1 IAATNP
7 CVTAETWTLTS
18 EGPRQVRELIGR
30 PFQAIVDGKAYA
42 TESQGFFVTGVKPV
56 LRLSTREGHALRL
69 TGDHPV
75 RRVTRKTRYL
85 VEAEWTAA

>member
-1 IAATNP
+1 DQVMRSTYDHAEPGVLFLDRINADNNLHYCETIAATNP

-56 LRLSTREGHALRL
+56 LR
-69 TGDHPV
+69 
-75 RRVTRKTRYL
+75 
-85 VEAEWTAA
+85 